1 MTYQIKKKIEGAIY
15 TVFTPFLRNL
25 NIDYKSLEK
34 YLDFLSNNGAQV
46 FYVMPYNSRYSQL
59 TEKEI
64 LELNKFCILKIKSLN
79 KTIIVSDPI
88 HGPTSLKEEYC
99 HAAKELGADIF
110 ASICREKYFC
120 NEQIFNH
127 YNKMSKYKIPLL
139 VHVMPFLS
147 GYTADNMEWPISIFK
162 QLKKIKNIIAIKE
175 DTKSIIYANKLI
187 RMFEPRFK
195 IILAGRKNYFLKL
208 NKFSTYLNGISI
220 IDPKIDK
227 IFLYLKK
234 KNIIEANKFVRE
246 VDNFFWDGIVKKYGW
261 HRTNKALLEAKG
273 FMSRRE
279 RLPMIALNKKEFK
292 DIKLSFSTIEKRL
305 NKFI

>member
-1 MTYQIKKKIEGAIY
+1 MTYQIKKKLEGAIY

-34 YLDFLSNNGAQV
+34 YLDFLSKNGAQV

-64 LELNKFCILKIKSLN
+64 FELNKFCILKIKSLN

-99 HAAKELGADIF
+99 HAAKEFGANIF

-147 GYTADNMEWPISIFK
+147 GYTSDNMEWPISIFK
-162 QLKKIKNIIAIKE
+162 ELKKIKNIIAIKE
-175 DTKSIIYANKLI
+175 DTKSINYANKLI

-208 NKFSTYLNGISI
+208 NKFSAYLNGISI

-234 KNIIEANKFVRE
+234 KNIIEAKKFVRE
-246 VDNFFWDGIVKKYGW
+246 IDNFFWDGIVKKYGW

-292 DIKLSFSTIEKRL
+292 DIKLFFKTVEKRL

>member
-1 MTYQIKKKIEGAIY
+1 
-15 TVFTPFLRNL
+15 
-25 NIDYKSLEK
+25 
-34 YLDFLSNNGAQV
+34 
-46 FYVMPYNSRYSQL
+46 
-59 TEKEI
+59 
-64 LELNKFCILKIKSLN
+64 
-79 KTIIVSDPI
+79 
-88 HGPTSLKEEYC
+88 
-99 HAAKELGADIF
+99 
-110 ASICREKYFC
+110 
-120 NEQIFNH
+120 
-127 YNKMSKYKIPLL
+127 MSKYKIPLL

-147 GYTADNMEWPISIFK
+147 GYTSDNMEWPISIFK
-162 QLKKIKNIIAIKE
+162 ELKKIKNIIAIKE
-175 DTKSIIYANKLI
+175 DTKSINYANKLI

-208 NKFSTYLNGISI
+208 NKFSAYLNGISI

-234 KNIIEANKFVRE
+234 KNIIEAKKFVRE
-246 VDNFFWDGIVKKYGW
+246 IDNFFWDGIVKKYGW

-292 DIKLSFSTIEKRL
+292 DIKLFLKQLKKRL